1 MDAMV
6 IGPTATCM
14 PRTVSG
20 HPTPETVIDDRYL
33 MERRIGVGA
42 TAVVYRAKDLLLRRN
57 VSIKLLHDW
66 FAEDDE
72 VVERFRREAST
83 ASGLHDPHIVAVY
96 ESGEWDGRRYIVME
110 YAAGRSLKSLIR
122 ESAPLVPAGAI
133 DLTVQLLRAVGY
145 IHGRGIIH
153 RDLKP
158 ENAVLA
164 ANGQLKLIDFGIA
177 RLHES
182 DVTQT
187 GAIIGTAQYLS
198 PEQIHGEP
206 ASVASDLYAIG
217 IILYELLTGRVPF
230 DGDTIAAVLH
240 GHIRGQPTSPGSLN
254 PAVIPQL
261 DSVAIRALAKNPR
274 ERFVNAGTFIAA
286 LEHVATNLT
295 PHNSMNVTRAA

>member
-1 MDAMV
+1 MDAMP

-14 PRTVSG
+14 PPTVSG
-20 HPTPETVIDDRYL
+20 HPTRETVIDDRYL
-33 MERRIGVGA
+33 VERRIGVGA
-42 TAVVYRAKDLLLRRN
+42 TAAVYRAKDLLLPRN
-57 VSIKLLHDW
+57 VAIRLLHDW
-66 FAEDDE
+66 FTEDDE

-96 ESGEWDGRRYIVME
+96 ESGEWDGTPYIV
-110 YAAGRSLKSLIR
+110 
-122 ESAPLVPAGAI
+122 
-133 DLTVQLLRAVGY
+133 
-145 IHGRGIIH
+145 
-153 RDLKP
+153 
-158 ENAVLA
+158 
-164 ANGQLKLIDFGIA
+164 QLKLTDFGIA

-198 PEQIHGEP
+198 PEQIQGER

-240 GHIRGQPTSPGSLN
+240 GHIRGRPTSPGALN

-261 DSVAIRALAKNPR
+261 DSIAIRALAKNPR
-274 ERFVNAGTFIAA
+274 ERFVNTETFIAA

-295 PHNSMNVTRAA
+295 THNSINVARAA